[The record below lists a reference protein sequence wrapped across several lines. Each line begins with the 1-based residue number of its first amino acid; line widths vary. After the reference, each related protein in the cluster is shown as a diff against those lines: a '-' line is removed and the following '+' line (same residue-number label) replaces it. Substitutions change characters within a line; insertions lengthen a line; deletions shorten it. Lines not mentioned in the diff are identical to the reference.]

1 MNVSRFPP
9 PQDRRTADVVIA
21 VRGGRA
27 AKSRCEARLSPAE
40 RERLV
45 EAMLGDMLQVIAA
58 WPAVGEVRVT
68 TPTPALATLARE
80 AGAVVAGE
88 PTTPLNAAFA
98 AARAER
104 ARAGAGRIVVFL
116 PGDLP
121 LIAAEELDALLAL
134 AGEGRVAIAPAADG
148 GTGAIALCAG
158 VDFPFGFG
166 PDSFQRHCAAA
177 RGLGLDVKIVEAR
190 GLRFDV
196 DQPADLD
203 QVASAAPGSR
213 TAALLRALDLLPET
227 GTMTNDE
234 TLRRRLLAAPLAD
247 LLEESQTIRDARG
260 PARMTYSRK
269 VFIPLTQ
276 LCRDTCR
283 YCTFAK
289 APRRLKAAYLT
300 PDEVLQ
306 IAHEGARAGCKEALF
321 TLGDKPELRYAA
333 AREQLAKL
341 GFATTIDYLEHV
353 AGRVLAETGL
363 IPHINAGV
371 MTAEDYARLRKV
383 SGSMGLMLESASDRL
398 GAKGGAHYG
407 SPDKVPAVRLATMD
421 AAGEAAIPF
430 TSGILIGIGETAEER
445 LDALFALRDL
455 HRRHG
460 HLQEVIVQ
468 NFRAKADTQMA
479 NAPEPSEEDLLQ
491 AIAWARIVLPV
502 EVSVQAPPNLNPGRT
517 AALIEAGLDD
527 WGGISPVTIDHV
539 NPEAPW
545 PEIATLAAACEAAG
559 RPLVERL
566 TAYPAYVQ
574 HAARW
579 MEPAVAKAMRRLAD
593 TDGLARDSVWSPG
606 VPDRAPG
613 TPDRPLGAIPAIR
626 AQPGLDGILAKAVG
640 GATLSEGEI
649 VRLFQARGAAAEAVV
664 AVADELRQATR
675 GDTVT
680 FVINRNINYTNIC
693 TFSCSFCAFSKTSTK
708 AGTRDKPYDLP
719 LEEIAERTR
728 EAWAKGATEVCLQ
741 GGIHP
746 RYTGDT
752 YVEILRAVK
761 NAVPAMHVHAFS
773 PLEVSQGAATLGVPL
788 ADYLRRLK
796 DEGLGSLPGTAAEI
810 LDDEVR
816 DLICPDKVNTAE
828 WLEVV
833 GTAHEVGL
841 PTTSTIMYGHLE
853 RPEHQA
859 RHLLRL
865 RELQMRTGGIT
876 EFVPLPFVHMQ
887 SPVYLRGQARKG
899 PTWRE
904 AVMMHAVGRIALHG
918 AIDSIQA
925 SWVKLGIE
933 GAAACLAAG
942 VNDLGGVLMNESISR
957 AAGAAHGQELTV
969 ADLQAAAASA
979 GRPLKQRTTLYG
991 DVAPRTGARLIPAE

>member
-1 MNVSRFPP
+1 MTVSGQGFEPP
-9 PQDRRTADVVIA
+9 RADVVIA
-21 VRGGRA
+21 ARGGHA
-27 AKSRCEARLSPAE
+27 AKSRCAGRLDAPA

-45 EAMLGDMLQVIAA
+45 AAMLSDMLDVVTA
-58 WPAVGEVRVT
+58 WPRLGRVVVA
-68 TPTPALATLARE
+68 TPTPELAALAAR
-80 AGAVVAGE
+80 AGAEIADG
-88 PTTPLNAAFA
+88 PASPLNAAFA
-98 AARAER
+98 AARTKRGIAHRE
-104 ARAGAGRIVVFL
+104 RIVVFL

-121 LIAAEELDALLAL
+121 RLAAAELDAMLAQ
-134 AGEGRVAIAPAADG
+134 AGPGRVVLAPAAEG
-148 GTGAIALCAG
+148 GTGAIAFAAG
-158 VDFPFGFG
+158 LDFPFAFG
-166 PDSFQRHCAAA
+166 PDSFARHCAAVLA
-177 RGLGLDVKIVEAR
+177 LGLDLKIVEAQ

-196 DQPADLD
+196 DQPDDLD
-203 QVASAAPGSR
+203 RVLTDAPASR
-213 TAALLRALDLLPET
+213 TATLLRTLSLSAGD
-227 GTMTNDE
+227 GDMTQDQA
-234 TLRRRLLAAPLAD
+234 LRRRLLTASLDD
-247 LLEESQTIRDARG
+247 LSTESRAIRDARG
-260 PARMTYSRK
+260 PALMTYSRK

-276 LCRDTCR
+276 LCRDVCH

-300 PDEVLQ
+300 PDEVLA
-306 IAHEGARAGCKEALF
+306 IAHAGAAAGCKEALF

-333 AREQLAKL
+333 ARQQLAEL
-341 GFATTIDYLEHV
+341 GFATTIDYLQHV

-371 MTAEDYARLRKV
+371 LSAEEYGRLCQV
-383 SGSMGLMLESASDRL
+383 SGSMGLMLESASERL
-398 GAKGGAHYG
+398 CQKGGVHYG

-421 AAGEAAIPF
+421 LAGEAKIPF
-430 TSGILIGIGETAEER
+430 TSGILIGIGETEDER

-468 NFRAKADTQMA
+468 NFRAKADTKMA
-479 NAPEPSEEDLLQ
+479 HAPEPSEDDLYRT
-491 AIAWARIVLPV
+491 IAWARIVLDAD
-502 EVSVQAPPNLNPGRT
+502 VSVQAPPNLNPGRT

-545 PEIATLAAACEAAG
+545 PEIATLSAACEAAG

-566 TAYPAYVQ
+566 TAYPAYVR
-574 HAARW
+574 HANRW
-579 MEPAVAKAMRRLAD
+579 MEPAVAKAMRRMAD
-593 TDGLARDSVWSPG
+593 TDGLARDSAWSPG
-606 VPDRAPG
+606 VTDPAPG
-613 TPDRPLGAIPAIR
+613 TPIRPLGAIPAIR
-626 AQPGLDGILAKAVG
+626 SAAGLDGILAKAAG
-640 GATLSEGEI
+640 GATLSETEI
-649 VRLFQARGAAAEAVV
+649 VRLFQARGAAAESVV
-664 AVADELRQATR
+664 AVADELRLATR

-680 FVINRNINYTNIC
+680 YVINRNINYTNIC
-693 TFSCSFCAFSKTSTK
+693 TFACSFCAFSKTSTK

-719 LEEIAERTR
+719 LEEIAQRTR

-746 RYTGDT
+746 RYTGQT
-752 YVEILRAVK
+752 YVDILRAVK
-761 NAVPAMHVHAFS
+761 DAVPEMHVHAFS

-788 ADYLRRLK
+788 IDYLKRLK

-828 WLEVV
+828 WLNVIA
-833 GTAHEVGL
+833 TAHEVGL

-853 RPEHQA
+853 RPEHWA
-859 RHLLRL
+859 RHLLALRRL
-865 RELQMRTGGIT
+865 QLRTGGIT

-918 AIDSIQA
+918 AISSIQA

-933 GAAACLAAG
+933 GAAACLSAG

-957 AAGAAHGQELTV
+957 AAGAAHGQELTI
-969 ADLQAAAASA
+969 ADLEAAAASA
-979 GRPLKQRTTLYG
+979 GRPLKQRTTLYK
-991 DVAPRTGARLIPAE
+991 DVPARTAARLAPVA